1 MKKALR
7 ITGKILAGI
16 CIVFTVV
23 SLIFLGINYDSVA
36 NLLSTYTIVNQA
48 FYEEPDAEAL
58 WIGMN
63 EGLVAGLGD
72 PYSEYMT
79 KEEYDDMSE
88 RLQGGFAGIG
98 IYFTVDEEGPVVL
111 FVFEDSPAE
120 TAGLLEGD
128 RMLMADETSLDGLDS
143 DEIAMLLKGE
153 EGTSFILHV
162 LRESGEEEDLNLTR
176 AFVEYDSTY
185 SAMIEGTNIGYIF
198 ISNFT
203 MVTPE
208 QFRDDLL
215 ELGDLEGLII
225 DLRNNG
231 GGQTTGAYGVASL
244 FLPEGP
250 IVFEETRDSISM
262 QEATGGNLSLPLAV
276 LVNGN
281 TASAS
286 EILAGAIQD
295 TDRGVLVG
303 EQTFGKGTVQRFY
316 QTLHGDYIKIT
327 IARYLTPDKRSLHGI
342 GLTPEY
348 EIPMTED
355 EYLEAIY
362 GEEALNTDTDPQLAK
377 AVEVLQAE
385 GLEISGEDAV
395 TD

>member
-1 MKKALR
+1 MKKALQ
-7 ITGKILAGI
+7 IIGKILAGI
-16 CIVFTVV
+16 CIIFTVAT
-23 SLIFLGINYDSVA
+23 LIFLGTNYDSVG

-48 FYEEPDAEAL
+48 FYEEPDSEAL
-58 WIGMN
+58 WDGMN
-63 EGLVAGLGD
+63 EGLVNGLGD
-72 PYSEYMT
+72 PYSAYMT
-79 KEEYDDMSE
+79 KEEYDAMSE

-98 IYFTVDEEGPVVL
+98 IYFTVDDEGPLVMA
-111 FVFEDSPAE
+111 VFDDSPAE
-120 TAGLLEGD
+120 AAGLLEGD
-128 RMLMADETSLDGLDS
+128 RMLMADDISLDGLDS
-143 DEIAMLLKGE
+143 DEIVLLLKGA
-153 EGTSFILHV
+153 EGTSFTLRV
-162 LRESGEEEDLNLTR
+162 LRTSGEEEDLSLTR

-185 SAMIEGTNIGYIF
+185 SAMIEDTGIGYIY

-203 MVTPE
+203 MLTPE

-215 ELGDLEGLII
+215 ELGDIDGLII

-250 IVFEETRDSISM
+250 IVFEETRDSIST
-262 QEATGGNLSLPLAV
+262 QEATGGNLELPLAV

-295 TDRGVLVG
+295 TKRGVLVG

-316 QTLHGDYIKIT
+316 QTLQGDYIKLT
-327 IARYLTPDKRSLHGI
+327 IARYLTPNKRSLHGI

-348 EIPMTED
+348 EVPMTEE
-355 EYLEAIY
+355 EYMEAIY
-362 GEEALNTDTDPQLAK
+362 GENALHLDIDAQLAK
-377 AVEVLQAE
+377 AVEVLE
-385 GLEISGEDAV
+385 SGESFE
-395 TD
+395 

>member
-7 ITGKILAGI
+7 IIGKILAGI
-16 CIVFTVV
+16 CIIFTVAT
-23 SLIFLGINYDSVA
+23 LIFLGINYDSVG

-48 FYEEPDAEAL
+48 FYEEPDSEAL
-58 WIGMN
+58 WDGMN
-63 EGLVAGLGD
+63 EGLVNGLGD
-72 PYSEYMT
+72 PYSAYMT
-79 KEEYDDMSE
+79 KEEYDSMSE

-98 IYFTVDEEGPVVL
+98 IYFTVDDDGPLVMA
-111 FVFEDSPAE
+111 VFEDSPAE
-120 TAGLLEGD
+120 AAGLLEGD
-128 RMLMADETSLDGLDS
+128 RMLMADDISLDGLES
-143 DEIAMLLKGE
+143 DEIVLLLKGE
-153 EGTSFILHV
+153 EGTSFTLRV
-162 LRESGEEEDLNLTR
+162 LRESGEEEDLVLTR
-176 AFVEYDSTY
+176 AFVEYDSTF
-185 SAMIEGTNIGYIF
+185 SSKIEDTDIGYIY

-203 MVTPE
+203 MLTPE

-215 ELGDLEGLII
+215 ELGDIDGLII

-250 IVFEETRDSISM
+250 IVFEETRDSIST
-262 QEATGGNLSLPLAV
+262 QEATGGNLELPLAV

-295 TDRGVLVG
+295 TKRGVLVG

-316 QTLHGDYIKIT
+316 QTLHGDYIKLT
-327 IARYLTPDKRSLHGI
+327 IARYLTPNKRSLHGI

-348 EIPMTED
+348 EVPMTEE
-355 EYLEAIY
+355 EYMEAIY
-362 GEEALNTDTDPQLAK
+362 GENALHLDIDAQLTK
-377 AVEVLQAE
+377 AVEVLE
-385 GLEISGEDAV
+385 SGESLE
-395 TD
+395 

>member
-1 MKKALR
+1 LIKALR
-7 ITGKILAGI
+7 VIGKILAGI
-16 CIVFTVV
+16 CIVFTIA

-48 FYEEPDAEAL
+48 YYEEPDVEAL
-58 WIGMN
+58 WDGMN
-63 EGLVAGLGD
+63 EGLVSGLGD
-72 PYSEYMT
+72 PYSQYMT
-79 KEEYDDMSE
+79 KEEYDAMSE

-120 TAGLLEGD
+120 AAGLLEGD
-128 RMLMADETSLDGLDS
+128 RMLLADDTSLDGLDS
-143 DEIAMLLKGE
+143 DQIAMLLKGD
-153 EGTSFILHV
+153 EGTSFILRV
-162 LRESGEEEDLNLTR
+162 LRESGEEEELNLTR

-185 SAMIEGTNIGYIF
+185 SEMIEETNIGYIF

-208 QFRDDLL
+208 QFRNDLL
-215 ELGDLEGLII
+215 ELGELDGLVI

-262 QEATGGNLSLPLAV
+262 QEATGGNLTLPLAV

-295 TDRGVLVG
+295 TERGVLVG

-327 IARYLTPDKRSLHGI
+327 IARYLTPNKRSLHGI

-348 EIPMTED
+348 EILMTED
-355 EYLEAIY
+355 EYMEAIY
-362 GEEALNTDTDPQLAK
+362 GVEDINPETDPQLAK
-377 AVEVLQAE
+377 ALELLQAQE
-385 GLEISGEDAV
+385 NVLASEENVAD
-395 TD
+395 

>member
-7 ITGKILAGI
+7 ITGRILSGI
-16 CIVFTVV
+16 CIGFTVA
-23 SLIFLGINYDSVA
+23 SLIFLGINYDSIG

-48 FYEEPDAEAL
+48 YYEEPNAEAL
-58 WIGMN
+58 WDGMN
-63 EGLVAGLGD
+63 EGLVSGLGD

-79 KEEYDDMSE
+79 REEYDEMSE

-98 IYFTVDEEGPVVL
+98 IYFTVDEEGPLVL

-120 TAGLLEGD
+120 AAGLLEGD
-128 RMLMADETSLDGLDS
+128 RMLMADDVSLDGLDS
-143 DEIAMLLKGE
+143 DEIASLLKGE
-153 EGTSFILHV
+153 EGTSFILKV
-162 LRESGEEEDLNLTR
+162 LRESGEEEDLALTR

-185 SAMIEGTNIGYIF
+185 ATMIGDTNIGYIY

-203 MVTPE
+203 MKTPE

-215 ELGDLEGLII
+215 ELGDMDGLVV

-295 TDRGVLVG
+295 TERGVLVG

-316 QTLHGDYIKIT
+316 QTLGGDYIKVT
-327 IARYLTPDKRSLHGI
+327 IARYLTPNKRSLHDV

-348 EIPMTED
+348 EIPMTEE
-355 EYLEAIY
+355 EYNEAIY
-362 GEEALNTDTDPQLAK
+362 GGEEIDPDIDPQLAK
-377 AVEVLQAE
+377 AVELLQDQNSELAAE
-385 GLEISGEDAV
+385 EPASH
-395 TD
+395 